1 MKEHSVKSLPG
12 KFLCDKPWMNEIGTN
27 GSLATIFESKMVLNI
42 DNKAVKANPVANL
55 KVNNMKI
62 RAN

>member
-1 MKEHSVKSLPG
+1 MKSLPG
-12 KFLCDKPWMNEIGTN
+12 KFLCDKPWINEIGTN
-27 GSLATIFESKMVLNI
+27 GNLATTLASKMLLNI

-62 RAN
+62 RPISLA